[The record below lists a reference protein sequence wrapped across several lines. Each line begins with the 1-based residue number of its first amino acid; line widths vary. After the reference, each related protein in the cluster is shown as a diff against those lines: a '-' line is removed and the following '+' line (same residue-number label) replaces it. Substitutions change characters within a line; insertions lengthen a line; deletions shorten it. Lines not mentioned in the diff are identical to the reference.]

1 MMEQAIA
8 LVETH
13 SIASG
18 IEAGDAMAKRADVDL
33 LDARPICPGKYMVL
47 IRGEV
52 SQVRS
57 ALQSGVEVAAETL
70 VDQLLLPRVH
80 PDVFSALAM
89 SAKPK
94 EGEALGIIE
103 TVTAATCIVAADS
116 AAKAADV
123 ALLELRLADGLGGKS
138 FVLIQGM
145 VDEVEKSLGDR
156 GTTLGEGMGLT
167 REAFTE
173 KYRETAVKKVKR
185 DLVIGKVIEQ

>member
-1 MMEQAIA
+1 MEQAIA

-80 PDVFSALAM
+80 PDVFAALAM
-89 SAKPK
+89 CAKPK

-103 TVTAATCIVAADS
+103 TVTAAVCIVAADS

-145 VDEVEKSLGDR
+145 VDEVEAAVGAGIGRIAK
-156 GTTLGEGMGLT
+156 EGL
-167 REAFTE
+167 
-173 KYRETAVKKVKR
+173 
-185 DLVIGKVIEQ
+185 LVRKVIITRLHPDMRDKIL